1 MTDTLRNTQ
10 NSIMSQKEDG
20 AVFQRMIL
28 IVPYRAQEQVKRIE
42 TSFENIN
49 IEGLGL
55 PNSRYLNTKELT
67 AEDKVNKDLDFL
79 GGFELMDKEMRM
91 YVIEGLSGE
100 GHSMDL
106 FYKANERE
114 HTNDRRF
121 KMIFNPDIKFKS
133 RLYQAF
139 NCAIKK
145 IKLRDSLTKIMSE
158 PDIYLRSKVP
168 EDMYDTL

>member
-1 MTDTLRNTQ
+1 
-10 NSIMSQKEDG
+10 
-20 AVFQRMIL
+20 MIL
-28 IVPYRAQEQVKRIE
+28 IVPFRAADQVKRIE
-42 TSFENIN
+42 ASFEAININ
-49 IEGLGL
+49 GLGL
-55 PNSRYLNTKELT
+55 LNSRYLNTKELSP
-67 AEDKVNKDLDFL
+67 EDKLNRSLDFL

-91 YVIEGLSGE
+91 YVIEGLSGK
-100 GHSMDL
+100 GCSMEQ
-106 FYKANERE
+106 FYLANERE

-121 KMIFNPDIKFKS
+121 KMIYNPEIKFKN
-133 RLYQAF
+133 RLYQSF